1 MLKTLINLGCVYL
14 VKLSEAEK
22 QRYARQLIIKNWGE
36 ATQEKLKQSTM
47 AIIGIGG
54 LGSPVSLYAAA
65 AGVGTIK
72 IIDDDVVDLS
82 NLNRQI
88 IHFTPDISKKKVESA
103 HAKLTALNPDIKIEP
118 LSIKLTKDNIQS
130 VIKGCNIVLDCLDNF
145 QTRFLLNE
153 TCVKLGIPSVHAA
166 VYAFEGRVL
175 TIIPHKGPC
184 LQCFYPKEP
193 KVLKPFPVVGAAVG
207 ITASIEITE
216 AIKVLT
222 GIGTPLVGRLLIID
236 GENMKFDIIEI
247 KQDPQCPVC
256 GKASGKR

>member
-1 MLKTLINLGCVYL
+1 L
-14 VKLSEAEK
+14 VKLSEAER

-36 ATQEKLKQSTM
+36 ATQEKLKQSTI

-65 AGVGTIK
+65 VGIGTIK
-72 IIDDDVVDLS
+72 IIDEDVVDLT

-88 IHFTPDISKKKVESA
+88 IHFTPNISKKKVESA

-118 LSIKLTKDNIQS
+118 FSIKLTKDNIQGI
-130 VIKGCNIVLDCLDNF
+130 IKGCNIVLDCLDNF

-153 TCVKLGIPSVHAA
+153 TCIKLGIPYVHAA

-175 TIIPHKGPC
+175 TIIPGKGPC
-184 LQCFYPKEP
+184 LQCFYPKVP
-193 KVLKPFPVVGAAVG
+193 KAIKPFPVVGAAVG

-222 GIGTPLVGRLLIID
+222 GIGNPLVGRLLIID
-236 GENMKFDIIEI
+236 GENMKFDTIEI
-247 KQDPQCPVC
+247 KQDPQCPIC
-256 GKASGKR
+256 GKVSGKK